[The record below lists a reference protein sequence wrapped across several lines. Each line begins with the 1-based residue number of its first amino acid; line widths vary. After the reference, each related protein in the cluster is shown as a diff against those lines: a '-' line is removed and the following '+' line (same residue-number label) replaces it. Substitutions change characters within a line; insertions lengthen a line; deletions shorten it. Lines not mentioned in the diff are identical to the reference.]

1 MQKEDS
7 VSKRPQTADPV
18 RGISERPARSSL
30 ADGITNQPAKRPGRK
45 SLGGIIQQ
53 PKMAGALGNTKP
65 RAQKRLSLPA
75 SAQPRIRTTNDV
87 AQRPQTASEVKTRS
101 RTLAANF
108 VK

>member
-7 VSKRPQTADPV
+7 VSKRPQTADPM
-18 RGISERPARSSL
+18 GEISERPARSSL
-30 ADGITNQPAKRPGRK
+30 AGGNNQPAKRPGRK

-53 PKMAGALGNTKP
+53 PKMAGTLGNTKP

-75 SAQPRIRTTNDV
+75 SAQRRIRTNDV

>member
-30 ADGITNQPAKRPGRK
+30 AGGNTNQPAKRPGRK

-53 PKMAGALGNTKP
+53 PKMAGGVGNTKP
-65 RAQKRLSLPA
+65 RAQKRLSLPV
-75 SAQPRIRTTNDV
+75 SAHPRITTNDM
-87 AQRPQTASEVKTRS
+87 AQRPQTASEVKTGS

>member
-18 RGISERPARSSL
+18 RGIAERPGRSSL
-30 ADGITNQPAKRPGRK
+30 AGGITNQPPKRPGRK

-53 PKMAGALGNTKP
+53 PKMAGAVGNTKP

-75 SAQPRIRTTNDV
+75 SAQPRIRTNDV

>member
-7 VSKRPQTADPV
+7 VSKRPQTADPML
-18 RGISERPARSSL
+18 GNSERPARSSL
-30 ADGITNQPAKRPGRK
+30 AGAITNQPAKRPGRK
-45 SLGGIIQQ
+45 SLGGIIQR
-53 PKMAGALGNTKP
+53 PKMAGAVGNTKP

-75 SAQPRIRTTNDV
+75 SSQSRIRTNDV
-87 AQRPQTASEVKTRS
+87 TQRPQTASEVKTRS

>member
-7 VSKRPQTADPV
+7 VSKRPQTADHV

-30 ADGITNQPAKRPGRK
+30 AGGITNQPAKRPGRK

-75 SAQPRIRTTNDV
+75 SAQPRIRTND
-87 AQRPQTASEVKTRS
+87 ATQRPQTASEVKTRS